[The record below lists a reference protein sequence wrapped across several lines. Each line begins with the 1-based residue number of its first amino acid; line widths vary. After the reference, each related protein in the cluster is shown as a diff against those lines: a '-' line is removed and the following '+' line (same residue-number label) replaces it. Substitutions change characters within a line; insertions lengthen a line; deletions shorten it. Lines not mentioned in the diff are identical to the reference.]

1 MIATHLET
9 GEAPE
14 GFVIEECADA
24 EEARRLEGRY
34 RRIIQQLIEQRAA
47 QSPASA

>member
-1 MIATHLET
+1 MTATYLEA

-24 EEARRLEGRY
+24 EEARRLEAHY
-34 RRIIQQLIEQRAA
+34 RRIIQQLMEQRAV
-47 QSPASA
+47 QSPA